1 MKVLVTSVPFGE
13 LPGCASLNLLETAG
27 LKYQLNPFGRRLT
40 EGDLIDLLHGISIL
54 LAGTEPI
61 TARVMDAAPGL
72 KLVARVGIGLDN
84 VDLQAARKRGIAVTY
99 TPDAPS
105 AAVAEMTVGLMLDL
119 LRNISRADRMM
130 HSKKWNR
137 FLGRRLDGLTI
148 GVLGVGRV
156 GKRVIRILRGGF
168 PHVTILAN
176 DIEPDFACGRE
187 HRLKW
192 LDKPK
197 LYAESDILTL
207 HIPLTRMTR
216 RLIGEREISNMKPS
230 ALMINTSRGE
240 IVDENALAAALRA
253 ERLGGAAID
262 VYEDEPYT
270 GILTEVE
277 NCVLTCHMGSMS
289 IDCRAAM
296 EMEAVQDVLRFVRG
310 EPLKQP
316 VPEWAYL
323 T

>member
-40 EGDLIDLLHGISIL
+40 EGDLIDLLDGISIL

-148 GVLGVGRV
+148 GVVGVGRV

-168 PHVTILAN
+168 PNATVLAN
-176 DIEPDFACGRE
+176 DIEPDFAFGNE
-187 HRLKW
+187 YRLTW
-192 LDKPK
+192 VDKGQ
-197 LYAESDILTL
+197 LCTQSDILTL
-207 HIPLTRMTR
+207 HLPLTRTTG
-216 RLIGEREISNMKPS
+216 RLIGEREISAMQPS
-230 ALMINTSRGE
+230 AFIINTSRGA
-240 IVDENALAAALRA
+240 IIDETALASALRSG
-253 ERLGGAAID
+253 RLAGAAID
-262 VYEDEPYT
+262 VYEEEPYS

-277 NCVLTCHMGSMS
+277 KCVLTCHMGSMS
-289 IDCRAAM
+289 LDCRAAM
-296 EMEAVQDVLRFVRG
+296 EIEAVEDVLHFVRG
-310 EPLKQP
+310 EPLRQP
-316 VPEWAYL
+316 VPEWEYL

>member
-1 MKVLVTSVPFGE
+1 
-13 LPGCASLNLLETAG
+13 
-27 LKYQLNPFGRRLT
+27 
-40 EGDLIDLLHGISIL
+40 
-54 LAGTEPI
+54 
-61 TARVMDAAPGL
+61 
-72 KLVARVGIGLDN
+72 
-84 VDLQAARKRGIAVTY
+84 
-99 TPDAPS
+99 
-105 AAVAEMTVGLMLDL
+105 
-119 LRNISRADRMM
+119 
-130 HSKKWNR
+130 
-137 FLGRRLDGLTI
+137 
-148 GVLGVGRV
+148 
-156 GKRVIRILRGGF
+156 
-168 PHVTILAN
+168 
-176 DIEPDFACGRE
+176 
-187 HRLKW
+187 
-192 LDKPK
+192 
-197 LYAESDILTL
+197 LTL

-230 ALMINTSRGE
+230 ALIINTSRGE

-296 EMEAVQDVLRFVRG
+296 EIEAVQDVLRFVRG

>member
-1 MKVLVTSVPFGE
+1 
-13 LPGCASLNLLETAG
+13 
-27 LKYQLNPFGRRLT
+27 
-40 EGDLIDLLHGISIL
+40 
-54 LAGTEPI
+54 
-61 TARVMDAAPGL
+61 
-72 KLVARVGIGLDN
+72 
-84 VDLQAARKRGIAVTY
+84 
-99 TPDAPS
+99 
-105 AAVAEMTVGLMLDL
+105 
-119 LRNISRADRMM
+119 
-130 HSKKWNR
+130 
-137 FLGRRLDGLTI
+137 
-148 GVLGVGRV
+148 
-156 GKRVIRILRGGF
+156 
-168 PHVTILAN
+168 
-176 DIEPDFACGRE
+176 
-187 HRLKW
+187 
-192 LDKPK
+192 
-197 LYAESDILTL
+197 
-207 HIPLTRMTR
+207 
-216 RLIGEREISNMKPS
+216 MKPS
-230 ALMINTSRGE
+230 ALIINTSRGE